1 MTKLYVDL
9 FARRFDMPFDPSQI
23 TLEADA
29 REFIRRYD
37 ARCKRILSNRMVLA
51 HLLRATMDEF
61 AGMEAEEI
69 ATRYIEGIPGKEN
82 DSQRILGLR
91 NERDNPNRNS
101 SFYDVIFYALNP
113 GTGDAIPIIINV
125 EAQADSSP
133 GYDLTNRGVFYLGCM
148 IADQKDTVF
157 QNDRYDDLRKVC
169 SIWICTDPPKD
180 HADSIECYTLDQH
193 VIQGKPR
200 PHRVDKLRLVIVYLS
215 REVDKNSAKTDGNDN
230 LGIIPLLNACLAKTV
245 NKERQELIT
254 DRYRIQLDPEDRD
267 MTAGEQIIYKH
278 YREMWELGEQIKELG
293 EQNRFQ
299 GKQIKEQD
307 EQIKELGEQNKALIE
322 NVKNTAKLLKDAQVP
337 VDVIA
342 KSTGLTVEQIE
353 AL

>member
-1 MTKLYVDL
+1 
-9 FARRFDMPFDPSQI
+9 MPFDPSQI

-29 REFIRRYD
+29 KEFIRRYD

-61 AGMEAEEI
+61 ADIEPEVI
-69 ATRYIEGIPGKEN
+69 AARYIEGVPGQEN
-82 DSQRILGLR
+82 HTPRIQGLR

-101 SFYDVIFYALNP
+101 SFYDVIFYALKPN
-113 GTGDAIPIIINV
+113 TGEAIPIIINV
-125 EAQADSSP
+125 EAQADSKP
-133 GYDLTNRGVFYLGCM
+133 GYDLANRGVFYLGCM

-180 HADSIECYTLDQH
+180 CADSIECYTLDQH
-193 VIQGKPR
+193 VIQGQCPS
-200 PHRVDKLRLVIVYLS
+200 HHVDKVRLVIVYLS
-215 REVDKNSAKTDGNDN
+215 READKNNEHSDDDES
-230 LGIIPLLNACLAKTV
+230 LGIIPLLNVCLARTV
-245 NKERQELIT
+245 NKKRQNKVTEK
-254 DRYRIQLDPEDRD
+254 YHVELDPEDRD

-278 YREMWELGEQIKELG
+278 YREMWELGEQIKEQG
-293 EQNRFQ
+293 E
-299 GKQIKEQD
+299 QIKEQG
-307 EQIKELGEQNKALIE
+307 EQIKELGEQNKELRA
-322 NVKNTAKLLKDAQVP
+322 NAQNTAKILKDSQVP

-342 KSTGLTVEQIE
+342 KSTGLSVEQIE

>member
-1 MTKLYVDL
+1 ML
-9 FARRFDMPFDPSQI
+9 FDPSQI

-37 ARCKRILSNRMVLA
+37 ARCKRVLSNRMVLA

-61 AGMEAEEI
+61 AGIEAEEI
-69 ATRYIEGIPGKEN
+69 AARYIEGVPGKEM
-82 DSQRILGLR
+82 DSPRIQGLR

-101 SFYDVIFYALNP
+101 NFYDVIFYALKP
-113 GTGDAIPIIINV
+113 GTGETIPIIINV
-125 EAQADSSP
+125 EAQGDTSP
-133 GYDLTNRGVFYLGCM
+133 GYDLANRGVFYLGCM

-180 HADSIECYTLDQH
+180 RADAIECYTLDQH
-193 VIQGKPR
+193 VILGTPR
-200 PHRVDKLRLVIVYLS
+200 PHCIDKLRLVIVYLS
-215 REVDKNSAKTDGNDN
+215 READKNIAKNDDADKF
-230 LGIIPLLNACLAKTV
+230 GIIPLLNACLARTV
-245 NKERQELIT
+245 NKARQELIT
-254 DRYRIQLDPEDRD
+254 ERYRIQLDPEDRD

-293 EQNRFQ
+293 EQN
-299 GKQIKEQD
+299 KELG
-307 EQIKELGEQNKALIE
+307 EQNKELGEQNKELGEQNKALRE

-342 KSTGLTVEQIE
+342 KSTGMTVEQIE

>member
-1 MTKLYVDL
+1 
-9 FARRFDMPFDPSQI
+9 MPFDPSQI

-180 HADSIECYTLDQH
+180 RADSIECYTLDQH

-215 REVDKNSAKTDGNDN
+215 READKNSAQNDGDDN
-230 LGIIPLLNACLAKTV
+230 FGIIPLLNACLARTV

-278 YREMWELGEQIKELG
+278 YREMWELGEQIKE
-293 EQNRFQ
+293 
-299 GKQIKEQD
+299 QD
-307 EQIKELGEQNKALIE
+307 EQIKELRAS
-322 NVKNTAKLLKDAQVP
+322 VKNTAKLLKDAQVP

>member
-1 MTKLYVDL
+1 
-9 FARRFDMPFDPSQI
+9 MPFDPSQI

-29 REFIRRYD
+29 KEFIRRYD

-61 AGMEAEEI
+61 AGMEAELI
-69 ATRYIEGIPGKEN
+69 AAHYIEGVPGKEN

-101 SFYDVIFYALNP
+101 SFYDVIFYALKP
-113 GTGDAIPIIINV
+113 GTGESIPIIINV
-125 EAQADSSP
+125 EAQADCNP

-180 HADSIECYTLDQH
+180 RADSIECYTLDQH

-215 REVDKNSAKTDGNDN
+215 READKNSAKTEGDDN

-278 YREMWELGEQIKELG
+278 YREMWELGEQIKE
-293 EQNRFQ
+293 
-299 GKQIKEQD
+299 QD

-322 NVKNTAKLLKDAQVP
+322 NVKNTAKILKDAQVP

-342 KSTGLTVEQIE
+342 KSTGLTLEQIE

>member
-1 MTKLYVDL
+1 M
-9 FARRFDMPFDPSQI
+9 
-23 TLEADA
+23 
-29 REFIRRYD
+29 
-37 ARCKRILSNRMVLA
+37 
-51 HLLRATMDEF
+51 
-61 AGMEAEEI
+61 
-69 ATRYIEGIPGKEN
+69 
-82 DSQRILGLR
+82 
-91 NERDNPNRNS
+91 
-101 SFYDVIFYALNP
+101 
-113 GTGDAIPIIINV
+113 
-125 EAQADSSP
+125 
-133 GYDLTNRGVFYLGCM
+133 
-148 IADQKDTVF
+148 
-157 QNDRYDDLRKVC
+157 
-169 SIWICTDPPKD
+169 
-180 HADSIECYTLDQH
+180 
-193 VIQGKPR
+193 
-200 PHRVDKLRLVIVYLS
+200 DKLRLVIVYLS

-230 LGIIPLLNACLAKTV
+230 LGIIPLLNACLARTV

-299 GKQIKEQD
+299 VEQIKEQD

>member
-1 MTKLYVDL
+1 
-9 FARRFDMPFDPSQI
+9 
-23 TLEADA
+23 
-29 REFIRRYD
+29 
-37 ARCKRILSNRMVLA
+37 
-51 HLLRATMDEF
+51 
-61 AGMEAEEI
+61 
-69 ATRYIEGIPGKEN
+69 
-82 DSQRILGLR
+82 
-91 NERDNPNRNS
+91 
-101 SFYDVIFYALNP
+101 
-113 GTGDAIPIIINV
+113 
-125 EAQADSSP
+125 
-133 GYDLTNRGVFYLGCM
+133 M

-180 HADSIECYTLDQH
+180 RADSIECYTLDQH

-215 REVDKNSAKTDGNDN
+215 REVDKNSAKTEGDDN
-230 LGIIPLLNACLAKTV
+230 LGIIPLLNACLARTV

-278 YREMWELGEQIKELG
+278 YREMWQLGE
-293 EQNRFQ
+293 
-299 GKQIKEQD
+299 QIKEQD
-307 EQIKELGEQNKALIE
+307 EQIKELRAS
-322 NVKNTAKLLKDAQVP
+322 VKNTAKLLKDAQVP

>member
-1 MTKLYVDL
+1 
-9 FARRFDMPFDPSQI
+9 MPFDPSQI

-29 REFIRRYD
+29 KEFIRRYD

-61 AGMEAEEI
+61 ANIEPEVI
-69 ATRYIEGIPGKEN
+69 AARYIEGVPGQEN
-82 DSQRILGLR
+82 HTPRIQGLR

-101 SFYDVIFYALNP
+101 SFYDVIFYALKP
-113 GTGDAIPIIINV
+113 DTGETIPIIINV
-125 EAQADSSP
+125 EAQADSKP
-133 GYDLTNRGVFYLGCM
+133 GYDLANRGVFYLGCM

-180 HADSIECYTLDQH
+180 CADSIECYTLDQH
-193 VIQGKPR
+193 VILGQCPS
-200 PHRVDKLRLVIVYLS
+200 HHVDKIRLVIVYLS
-215 REVDKNSAKTDGNDN
+215 READKNSEHNDDEKS
-230 LGIIPLLNACLAKTV
+230 LGIIPLLNVCLAKTV
-245 NKERQELIT
+245 NKDRQNKVTEK
-254 DRYRIQLDPEDRD
+254 YHVELDPEDRD

-278 YREMWELGEQIKELG
+278 YREMWELGEQNKELG
-293 EQNRFQ
+293 EQIKEQ
-299 GKQIKEQD
+299 GEQIKEQG
-307 EQIKELGEQNKALIE
+307 EQIKELKA
-322 NVKNTAKLLKDAQVP
+322 NAQNTAKILKDFQVP

-342 KSTGLTVEQIE
+342 KSTGLSLEQIE

>member
-1 MTKLYVDL
+1 
-9 FARRFDMPFDPSQI
+9 MPFDPSQI

-29 REFIRRYD
+29 KEFIRRYD

-61 AGMEAEEI
+61 ADIEPEVI
-69 ATRYIEGIPGKEN
+69 AARYIEGVPGQEN
-82 DSQRILGLR
+82 HTPRIQGLR

-101 SFYDVIFYALNP
+101 SFYDVIFYALKP
-113 GTGDAIPIIINV
+113 DTGEAIPVIINV
-125 EAQADSSP
+125 EAQADSKP
-133 GYDLTNRGVFYLGCM
+133 GYELANRGVFYLGCM

-157 QNDRYDDLRKVC
+157 QNDRYDNLCKVC

-180 HADSIECYTLDQH
+180 CADSIECYTLDQH
-193 VIQGKPR
+193 VILGKCPS
-200 PHRVDKLRLVIVYLS
+200 HHVDKVRLVIVYLS
-215 REVDKNSAKTDGNDN
+215 READKNSEPTAGDDN
-230 LGIIPLLNACLAKTV
+230 LGIIPLLNVCLARSV
-245 NKERQELIT
+245 NKDRQNKVTEK
-254 DRYRIQLDPEDRD
+254 YHVELDPEDRD

-293 EQNRFQ
+293 EQN
-299 GKQIKEQD
+299 
-307 EQIKELGEQNKALIE
+307 KELGEQNKELRA
-322 NVKNTAKLLKDAQVP
+322 NAQKTAKILKDSQVP

-342 KSTGLTVEQIE
+342 KSTGLSVEQIE